1 MSGLKLITVDV
12 INEIISYNRPDWQLK
27 SIFNVNK
34 SWSEIGF
41 DDLDLIELVM
51 EIEVYLDIVIT
62 DDEADNHFNPDKFPK
77 DIPGIFI
84 QENRDDKIN
93 TIIS

>member
-1 MSGLKLITVDV
+1 
-12 INEIISYNRPDWQLK
+12 
-27 SIFNVNK
+27 
-34 SWSEIGF
+34 
-41 DDLDLIELVM
+41 M
-51 EIEVYLDIVIT
+51 EIEVYLNIVIT
-62 DDEADNHFNPDKFPK
+62 DDEADNLFNPDKFPK